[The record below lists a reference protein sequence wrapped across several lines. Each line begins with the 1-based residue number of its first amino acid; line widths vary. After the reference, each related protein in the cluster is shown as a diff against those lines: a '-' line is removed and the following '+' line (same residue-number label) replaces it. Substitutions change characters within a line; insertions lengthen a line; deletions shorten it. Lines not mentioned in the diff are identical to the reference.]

1 MPKFHT
7 LDKIDRKLLNLLQAD
22 NQTSTKVLAEKLN
35 LSQPTCLRRIRDLR
49 EAGVITSNVSMVDPF
64 TLGYGMLAFLEVSLI
79 NQAEE
84 LMKEFETRMIKEPEV
99 MQCYFISGEFDYF
112 IAVHVYDMDA
122 YYQFVRRAISGS
134 GNVRHFQSR
143 FPMKRAKF
151 TTKILFDEKEFEIQ
165 VRTSR

>member
-1 MPKFHT
+1 
-7 LDKIDRKLLNLLQAD
+7 
-22 NQTSTKVLAEKLN
+22 
-35 LSQPTCLRRIRDLR
+35 
-49 EAGVITSNVSMVDPF
+49 
-64 TLGYGMLAFLEVSLI
+64 LI

-84 LMKEFETRMIKEPEV
+84 LMREFETRMIKEPEV